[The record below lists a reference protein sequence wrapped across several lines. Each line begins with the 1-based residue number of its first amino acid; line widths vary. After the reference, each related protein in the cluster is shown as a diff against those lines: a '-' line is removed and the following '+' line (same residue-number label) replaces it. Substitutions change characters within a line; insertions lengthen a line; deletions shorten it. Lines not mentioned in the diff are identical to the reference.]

1 LGADLVRG
9 GVGQGGKQAKRKTEL
24 YLERLTDAED
34 DTQAALN
41 GSLGLTG
48 NELRLVSIQICV
60 TKGQLYARSSVPRRS
75 PSG

>member
-1 LGADLVRG
+1 M
-9 GVGQGGKQAKRKTEL
+9 EL

-41 GSLGLTG
+41 GSLGLTS

-60 TKGQLYARSSVPRRS
+60 TRGQL
-75 PSG
+75 